1 MDTMV
6 SQGNSLAANAGD
18 MAREKIILSLRDLV
32 YALEKPTDIMQ
43 LIMFYMDPE
52 RGIVFKQNKKRQ
64 RWADQQ
70 TEAPPS
76 HRSTRWNRSG
86 ALRYLLQVLRL

>member
-18 MAREKIILSLRDLV
+18 IAREKIILSLRDLV
-32 YALEKPTDIMQ
+32 YALETPTDMMQ

-52 RGIVFKQNKKRQ
+52 RSIVFKQNKKRQ
-64 RWADQQ
+64 RW
-70 TEAPPS
+70 
-76 HRSTRWNRSG
+76 G
-86 ALRYLLQVLRL
+86 